1 MDFDAAYREAVD
13 RVFRERLPGFPEA
26 AEFCLGEGKRLR
38 PKLLL
43 DAASAWGA
51 DPKEAVNAAVGVELL
66 HHYLLVH
73 DDLMDG
79 DDLRR
84 GKPTVHAA
92 AIAKH
97 GERMGRGI
105 AIAIGD
111 LIANEA
117 FGMFANTTGRSD
129 VDANL
134 VRAVIDVNR
143 ETILGQMW
151 EYVPDA
157 TWAIGDL
164 ERFYEFKTAAY
175 SIRLPWLLADILA
188 GSDPDRRTAIDAASR
203 DLGVAYQFHDDL
215 IEFRGEKP
223 RDASGT
229 AGDTARGKVTVV
241 TRLLLDAMTDA
252 ERLSLQEEWKR
263 GIPLFAARLA
273 VISESARVHGIPEK
287 VQEMIDRRVEAAHEP
302 LTILG
307 LEKTPTVSVLLDLL
321 AGRV

>member
-1 MDFDAAYREAVD
+1 MDFDATYREAVD

-26 AEFCLGEGKRLR
+26 SDFCLGEGKRLR

-43 DAASAWGA
+43 DAAAAWGG
-51 DPKEAVNAAVGVELL
+51 DPDAAVNAAVGVELL

-92 AIAKH
+92 AIAKF

-111 LIANEA
+111 HLANEA
-117 FGMFANTTGRSD
+117 FGMFAYASGKPDIDAELTRAAVD
-129 VDANL
+129 VT
-134 VRAVIDVNR
+134 R

-151 EYVPDA
+151 EYVPDM
-157 TWAIGDL
+157 TWTLEEL
-164 ERFYEFKTAAY
+164 ERFYAYKTAAY

-188 GSDPDRRTAIDAASR
+188 GSDPARRKAIQDASR
-203 DLGVAYQFHDDL
+203 ELGIAYQFHDDL
-215 IEFRGEKP
+215 IEFRGDKP

-241 TRLLLDAMTDA
+241 TRLLLDALPGD
-252 ERLSLQEEWKR
+252 ERRDLQDDWRR
-263 GIPLFAARLA
+263 GIPLTARRLA
-273 VISESARVHGIPEK
+273 SVTEAANRYGIQEK
-287 VQEMIDRRVEAAHEP
+287 VQEMIDRHAEAARGS
-302 LTILG
+302 LAVLR
-307 LEKTPTVSVLLDLL
+307 LETTPMVTALLDLL
-321 AGRV
+321 RH